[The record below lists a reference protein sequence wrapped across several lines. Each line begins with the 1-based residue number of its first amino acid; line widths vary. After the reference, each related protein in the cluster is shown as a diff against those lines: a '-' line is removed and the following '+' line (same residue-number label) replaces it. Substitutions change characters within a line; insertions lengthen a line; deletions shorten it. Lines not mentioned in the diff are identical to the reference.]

1 MHVLFIFPTKG
12 TGMVF
17 FFFLI
22 SWHLSTA
29 YRMPGTVLS
38 ALHVLSHLILI
49 VTLQGFPLCRAK
61 ETAP

>member
-1 MHVLFIFPTKG
+1 MSFSFSPLKVQEW
-12 TGMVF
+12 F

-29 YRMPGTVLS
+29 YCMPGTVLS

-49 VTLQGFPLCRAK
+49 VELLQGFPLCRAE

>member
-1 MHVLFIFPTKG
+1 
-12 TGMVF
+12 MV

-49 VTLQGFPLCRAK
+49 VELLQGFPLCRAE